1 MKQPPAIIDNFGVMF
16 QNGMVGFLQN
26 RKGTGGGIMARWKK
40 GESGNPNGRAK
51 RGLTA
56 AENLQAAIACV
67 EKEDGFDLMK
77 EFVRMARREPSVM
90 VALQRKLLA
99 DLKAVD
105 LTTQDKA
112 LTEKYE
118 LPASILEILE
128 SLKCNRAEEISAE
141 PHVDAA

>member
-1 MKQPPAIIDNFGVMF
+1 
-16 QNGMVGFLQN
+16 
-26 RKGTGGGIMARWKK
+26 MARWKK

-105 LTTQDKA
+105 LTTKDKA
-112 LTEKYE
+112 LTERTE
-118 LPASILEILE
+118 LPPAVLEILE
-128 SLKCNRAEEISAE
+128 SLRCQNAEAVADESGFALGAIQGLVDGVRASEKLT
-141 PHVDAA
+141 